1 MNATQVE
8 FGSLPWVTIAPGARE
23 KRAFRGCI
31 VVRLLEFSPPFV
43 EHEWCLKPHTGYVV
57 DGGFSIQ
64 FRDHTVSL
72 VAGDGVVLPGGDTN
86 AHKAIVDR
94 TVLLFL
100 IESIPNRQMTI
111 TNAETLPVAH

>member
-1 MNATQVE
+1 LVVVFATY
-8 FGSLPWVTIAPGARE
+8 SR
-23 KRAFRGCI
+23 
-31 VVRLLEFSPPFV
+31 
-43 EHEWCLKPHTGYVV
+43 KPHTGYVV

-64 FRDHTVSL
+64 FRDHSVSL

-100 IESIPNRQMTI
+100 IEPMPITEMTN
-111 TNAETLPVAH
+111 TDTETLPVAP